1 MANKVK
7 MEENK
12 KDVTD
17 YEQVTGNITSVES
30 KDITKSEQKSAY
42 SEDYTI
48 NSSDITVITQIFELA
63 KKGCLDNDNL
73 LMQVIGYKQTFMNKI
88 NTLVGVR
95 D

>member
-17 YEQVTGNITSVES
+17 YEQVTGSMTSVES